1 MTPRVIVLL
10 RVPCSPVQAFD
21 IFMQQIGAWW
31 ADSPL
36 FHLTPRSPGKL
47 AFEPPAPG
55 YPGRLVEMLPNGKVF
70 EIGPVHDWK
79 PGGLSS
85 SAGGWR
91 RSGRGIQPKWR
102 SGSSRWAPK
111 TRVTVEHR
119 GWDSVPQEHLARHG
133 FPLALINQ
141 RQGEQWRAGLDR
153 LRIRVSTPPSTAHD

>member
-79 PGGLSS
+79 PGERLLVGWRMATFGPGHTTEVEVRFEPVGAENPRHGRASRLGQR
-85 SAGGWR
+85 SAGA
-91 RSGRGIQPKWR
+91 SG
-102 SGSSRWAPK
+102 A
-111 TRVTVEHR
+111 
-119 GWDSVPQEHLARHG
+119 ARLPACPH
-133 FPLALINQ
+133 
-141 RQGEQWRAGLDR
+141 
-153 LRIRVSTPPSTAHD
+153 